1 MPNLG
6 EGYGAAY
13 IEYGPVRQDQGFLA
27 VLGEKIVN
35 TSLVGMLR
43 QFSCERYYIIIYYK

>member
-6 EGYGAAY
+6 EGYGAAD

-27 VLGEKIVN
+27 VSGEKIVN
-35 TSLVGMLR
+35 TSLVGMSCES
-43 QFSCERYYIIIYYK
+43 SCERYRIIIYFK